1 MAAQT
6 ILVIEDNFQHVKSI
20 FQFIGGDTFE
30 KSIIDKYPGF
40 RAEYPHT
47 LESVELELTS
57 MSSGRLG
64 EALGNIYGEDSY
76 LKVVAV
82 GSKTEADN
90 FLRDEGA
97 ADNLLLSFLDLNIL
111 NAEFVEVGVGE
122 QKETAQIALSVF
134 ERLLE
139 MRTPVLILSSYLKQT
154 VFEKLQQIANG
165 RFFGFYRKA
174 AFFDSVANDDSAPQA
189 EANFI
194 ASLIFTKP
202 FYNTLLH
209 LKYHFKHDFKGGR
222 AIADELAA
230 LLNKRSPA
238 GRQKGSGQ
246 YQEEIHSI
254 QEDLRSEASPSPMGV
269 PDEVSTLKALLL
281 HRPGLET
288 QLVNPKNSEDLL
300 FNQPVNT
307 AKFVGQ
313 YKGFEAILRGAA
325 RHYGTQV
332 YTVQGLLGHL
342 LNHPRHGDFLR
353 AKFIVELLKG
363 DESPEK
369 FWQLLS
375 LDTKQLIEV
384 AITGT
389 TGARAAQDAFFDPVA
404 NFMFTR
410 DWGFTVHNTV
420 FLSNMSKRARVRE
433 KVIAKFIFEFHP
445 LFQHVYNAEYS
456 SLGSGTI
463 EGGDVILAS
472 PRTVVVGLSERT
484 DFEAVQ
490 EFARRVFGN
499 IPTVKTLIATP
510 APREHPKSMHLDT
523 FMGFLDAQT
532 ALLYDDI
539 LMKKVNP
546 HFVFRGADRIDLNV
560 GKFVDLL
567 RQVMKEDGLD
577 LNAIPV
583 SDSNE
588 QYDDACNI
596 FTIAPGKS
604 FIYER
609 VHNTIE
615 VIRRE
620 GWEVVDLDVEQGADG
635 DSVLTSQSQAR
646 LTELLSD
653 PVRKVLIKVPGDEL
667 SLARGG
673 PHCMTFP
680 LNRSGGA

>member
-20 FQFIGGDTFE
+20 FQFIGGSAFE
-30 KSIIDKYPGF
+30 KSIVDKYPDF
-40 RAEYPHT
+40 RDEYP
-47 LESVELELTS
+47 LGLKRVELELTS

-64 EALGNIYGEDSY
+64 EALGNISGEDSY
-76 LKVVAV
+76 LNVVAV

-90 FLRDEGA
+90 FLQNEGA
-97 ADNLLLSFLDLNIL
+97 ADDLLLSFLDLNIV

-139 MRTPVLILSSYLKQT
+139 MQTPVLILSSYLKQA
-154 VFEKLQQIANG
+154 VFEKLQQVANG
-165 RFFGFYRKA
+165 RFFGFYPKT
-174 AFFDSVANDDSAPQA
+174 AFFEAMTSDGNAPQA

-209 LKYHFKHDFKGGR
+209 LKYHFKHDFRGGR

-230 LLNKRSPA
+230 LLNKRSPS
-238 GRQKGSGQ
+238 GRRKGPGQ
-246 YQEEIHSI
+246 YQEEVRSI
-254 QEDLRSEASPSPMGV
+254 QEDLRREEPPSPMGV
-269 PDEVSTLKALLL
+269 PDEVSTLQALLL

-300 FNQPVNT
+300 FNQPVNP

-313 YKGFEAILRGAA
+313 YKRFEAILRGAA
-325 RHYGTQV
+325 QHYGTRI
-332 YTVQGLLGHL
+332 YTVRGLLRQL
-342 LNHPRHGDFLR
+342 LDHPQHRDFLR

-375 LDTKQLIEV
+375 LDTEQLIEV

-389 TGARAAQDAFFDPVA
+389 TGARGGQDAFFDPVA

-445 LFQHVYNAEYS
+445 FFQNVYNAKHS

-463 EGGDVILAS
+463 EGGDVLLVS
-472 PRTVVVGLSERT
+472 PQTVVVGLSERT

-490 EFARRVFGN
+490 EFARLVFGN

-532 ALLYDDI
+532 ALLYEDI
-539 LMKKVNP
+539 LMTKVNP
-546 HFVFRGADRIDLNV
+546 HFVFRGADRIELNV

-577 LNAIPV
+577 LHAIPV

-588 QYDDACNI
+588 QYDDACNV
-596 FTIAPGKS
+596 FAIAPGKAL
-604 FIYER
+604 IYER

-615 VIRRE
+615 VIQRE
-620 GWEVVDLDVEQGADG
+620 GWEVVDLDVEEDADG
-635 DSVLTSQSQAR
+635 DLVLTSQSQAR

-653 PVRKVLIKVPGDEL
+653 PARKVLITVPGDEL